1 MNKIKILS
9 ISAILLMLF
18 STNCL
23 AKTNELKVYKLN
35 ETIPINQVEDYKAEI
50 NQELEIDG
58 VKYKIENIEEK
69 QNITKKSQKQ
79 TIEEQKIVKTDDK
92 YEILKMF
99 EDKKEYE
106 KDGYKGVLELE
117 HNNLEI
123 EINDSYMEQYKVTLE
138 KEYKNV
144 KSNELMNIPKTI
156 IEDGVTY
163 YLTNPIWNIYKIEK
177 IEGNDVP
184 IAYSGNMIYEGIKER
199 TIVTSYIATA
209 KYKGTLSKEEVESVT
224 FNITYKE
231 IPEETNYMPI
241 AVTTGT
247 GIIIVSGI
255 LIMRRKNVYIYNSQ
269 DEKWKLVKKLYISK
283 NQKVINITP
292 LKSFSNKYKIVLD
305 NKIFTKL
312 QDENI
317 TIKYFDKS
325 YIYQIKDKE
334 FEIVM

>member
-23 AKTNELKVYKLN
+23 AKTNELKVYELN
-35 ETIPINQVEDYKAEI
+35 ETIPINQVEDYKSKI
-50 NQELEIDG
+50 NEELEIDG
-58 VKYKIENIEEK
+58 VNYKIESINEK
-69 QNITKKSQKQ
+69 ENVTEVSKKQ
-79 TIEEQKIVKTDDK
+79 TVQEQKVVTTKDK
-92 YEILKMF
+92 YEILKTF

-106 KDGYKGVLELE
+106 TDGYEGALELDYDTLKVE
-117 HNNLEI
+117 V
-123 EINDSYMEQYKVTLE
+123 NDSYIEQYKVTLE
-138 KEYKNV
+138 KEYNNV
-144 KSNELMNIPKTI
+144 KSNELINVPKTI

-163 YLTNPIWNIYKIEK
+163 YLTDPIWNVYKIEK
-177 IEGNDVP
+177 IEGKDVP
-184 IAYSGNMIYEGIKER
+184 TAYSGNMIYEGIKER

-209 KYKGTLSKEEVESVT
+209 DYKGTLSKEKVESVT

-231 IPEETNYMPI
+231 IPEKTNYIPI
-241 AVTTGT
+241 AITTGT

-255 LIMRRKNVYIYNSQ
+255 LIMRRKNVYIYNLQ
-269 DEKWKLVKKLYISK
+269 NEKWKLVKKLHISK

-292 LKSFSNKYKIVLD
+292 LKALSNKYKITLD

-312 QDENI
+312 RGENI

-334 FEIVM
+334 FEIIM